1 MSSGV
6 RKVERKSGGSA
17 GMRTVGRGRPSQA
30 GGSSSSRPPTQHPS
44 HVGPGRST
52 IGRPQSGAA
61 DADIPLAAATGLAPA
76 PEVRNSVEYTLVS
89 TKLRR
94 THNVLRFF
102 SSKPVDLASFTPP
115 VKLRRRNKEYYRL
128 KNKKRN
134 EERAAALEQ
143 EQAKNKAAGLAVV
156 EPEKKDERPK
166 ADINLI
172 ADIGSARSNKK
183 NLFKRRTKQI
193 YFADEEKRRLDIEE
207 ARPWVLEDDDE
218 TEVWTG
224 SLEGGQNSSYVMF
237 VLADD
242 GFKVVPVDR
251 WYKFTPK
258 LKYKTLTLDEAE
270 EELRKAQKAETHDRW
285 IMHKRLP
292 SLAERAD
299 KEAAEAAENASKSSF
314 GRGGTGGS
322 FSKSRSSLVEYEVD
336 EDIFADDDEDGTRKT
351 KRSMDKGK
359 HGDVDEFDYEL
370 EFDDDEE
377 LGDVRFE
384 FNEAEVSE
392 KKEQQRNASRTNYES
407 DLELDDDLELDPA
420 DDAESNAMKKL
431 MRKREG
437 NADYDSEKEENPYAS
452 ETEEDSDE
460 EDEDANKAAKQ
471 DAQNDK
477 GNQQAASGTAA
488 ASADQ
493 TKSTAASA
501 SSRQPSAS
509 KSASSP
515 SSTSPSATAP
525 GPAPSATKKRKRVS
539 VAPSG
544 SANAKVSAPANS
556 SSGGSNSDLITKQEI
571 IDLIKSGVNSARDLI
586 GCVRKKLRANPKNK
600 ALLQNI
606 VKEVATRKADEG
618 LVLKKPYGE

>member
-30 GGSSSSRPPTQHPS
+30 GSSSSRPPTQHPS

-52 IGRPQSGAA
+52 IGRSQSGAA

-102 SSKPVDLASFTPP
+102 SSKPVDPASFTPP

-460 EDEDANKAAKQ
+460 EDDDANKAAKQ

-544 SANAKVSAPANS
+544 SANAKASAPANS